1 MLKHPFSKDL
11 PSKSFHTLPDTLE
24 HEKARNDRSM
34 LHTGSRFTKE
44 TSTMLRHWQSRP
56 KSSADAVLADHPE
69 ISATK
74 VDVSKFPEIPNVYGN
89 IKVVILQLKTAT
101 SLKFRP
107 AIYFIHGDPFMA
119 DGPLDGI
126 SGFFDLIKQ
135 LDLVLLTMDY
145 RLLDKHW
152 CPTPLTDCYRGLQYA
167 FKEAKNL
174 RIDPTKIMIAGQFLG
189 GGLAAVTAI
198 MARDGVD
205 MGLHGGGKLMAQCL
219 ICPIIDDRLVIEANQ
234 NSEDEGEF
242 WTSEVLKK
250 TVWDYYLRDTN
261 SIPDHYSDRQLI
273 ADADPTDKRILSEAL
288 RKEKL
293 WRKYHR
299 SQHLRY
305 VTPACAPNLYD
316 LPPTWIDVG
325 RDEVFRDQVM
335 KYATRLMDMGNE
347 TELHILK
354 GDRCDFD
361 SLHKPQTKLSQ
372 AYMSLRLE
380 WVRKAFK
387 NSR

>member
-11 PSKSFHTLPDTLE
+11 PSKPSHTLPDTPE
-24 HEKARNDRSM
+24 HEKARNDRPMRRTES
-34 LHTGSRFTKE
+34 LFTKE
-44 TSTMLRHWQSRP
+44 TTTMLRHWQSRP
-56 KSSADAVLADHPE
+56 KTSADAALADHPE

-74 VDVSKFPEIPNVYGN
+74 AAVSKFPGIPDSHGD

-101 SLKFRP
+101 SLSLRP

-119 DGPLDGI
+119 DGPFDGI

-135 LDLVLLTMDY
+135 LDLVLLTIDY

-152 CPTPLTDCYRGLQYA
+152 CPTPLTDCYRGLQYV
-167 FKEAKNL
+167 FKEAINL

-189 GGLAAVTAI
+189 GGLAAATAI

-205 MGLHGGGKLMAQCL
+205 MGLHGRGKLMAQCL
-219 ICPIIDDRLVIEANQ
+219 ICPIIDDRLVVETKQ
-234 NSEDEGEF
+234 NSEEEGDF
-242 WTSEVLKK
+242 WTSKVWKK
-250 TVWDYYLRDTN
+250 TVWDYHLQDIY
-261 SIPDHYSDRQLI
+261 SIPDYVSDRQLI
-273 ADADPTDKRILSEAL
+273 VDADPRDKRLLSEAL

-293 WRKYHR
+293 WRAYHR
-299 SQHLRY
+299 SQHLKY

-325 RDEVFRDQVM
+325 REEVFRGQVM
-335 KYATRLMDMGNE
+335 KYATRLMDAGNE

-354 GDRCDFD
+354 GNRSDFD
-361 SLHKPQTKLSQ
+361 SLHKPQTNLSQ

-380 WVRKAFK
+380 WARKVFK
-387 NSR
+387 DGT

>member
-1 MLKHPFSKDL
+1 MSDQPLSKDV
-11 PSKSFHTLPDTLE
+11 PSEPFHKLPDNIE
-24 HEKARNDRSM
+24 HEKAQNDSSM
-34 LHTGSRFTKE
+34 MKYYFRFTKE
-44 TSTMLRHWQSRP
+44 SYTMLHHWKSRAEN
-56 KSSADAVLADHPE
+56 SADSILADHPE
-69 ISATK
+69 ISATE
-74 VDVSKFPEIPNVYGN
+74 VDVSKFPEIQN
-89 IKVVILQLKTAT
+89 IHGDIKIIILQLKTAKY
-101 SLKFRP
+101 LNLRP
-107 AIYFIHGDPFMA
+107 AVYFIHGDPFMA

-126 SGFFDLIKQ
+126 SGFIDLIKE
-135 LDLVLLTMDY
+135 LDLVLLTIDY
-145 RLLDKHW
+145 RLLEKYL
-152 CPTPLTDCYRGLQYA
+152 CPTPIADCYRGLQYV

-189 GGLAAVTAI
+189 GGVAAATAI

-219 ICPIIDDRLVIEANQ
+219 ICPIIDDRLVIESHQ
-234 NSEDEGEF
+234 ISEDKRKI
-242 WTSEVLKK
+242 WTSIVTKR
-250 TVWDYYLRDTN
+250 TVWDYALQETD
-261 SIPDHYSDRQLI
+261 SISEDKSDRELI
-273 ADADPTDKRILSEAL
+273 AGADPAVKNLLPEAL

-293 WRKYHR
+293 WRTYHR

-305 VTPACAPNLYD
+305 VTPAFEPNLYD

-325 RDEVFRDQVM
+325 REEVFRGQVM
-335 KYATRLMDMGNE
+335 KYATRLMDAGNE

-372 AYMSLRLE
+372 TYMSLRLE
-380 WVRKAFK
+380 WARKAFK

>member
-1 MLKHPFSKDL
+1 MLQHPFSKDL
-11 PSKSFHTLPDTLE
+11 PSKPFHILPDTLE
-24 HEKARNDRSM
+24 HEKARKDRSM
-34 LHTGSRFTKE
+34 RRTDSWFTKE
-44 TSTMLRHWQSRP
+44 TTTMLRHWQSRP
-56 KSSADAVLADHPE
+56 KTSADAVLADDPD

-74 VDVSKFPEIPNVYGN
+74 VVVSKYPEIPNTYGD

-101 SLKFRP
+101 SLNLRP

-126 SGFFDLIKQ
+126 SGFFNLIKQ
-135 LDLVLLTMDY
+135 LDLVLLTIDY
-145 RLLDKHW
+145 RLLDKYW
-152 CPTPLTDCYRGLQYA
+152 CPTPLTDCYRGLQYV

-189 GGLAAVTAI
+189 GGLAAATAI

-219 ICPIIDDRLVIEANQ
+219 ICPIVDDRLVLEVDRNRQ
-234 NSEDEGEF
+234 DEVEF
-242 WTSEVLKK
+242 WTSEVWKK
-250 TVWDYYLRDTN
+250 TVWDYYLRDPN
-261 SIPDHYSDRQLI
+261 SIPDYDGDLQLI
-273 ADADPTDKRILSEAL
+273 VDADPSDKRILSGAL

-293 WRKYHR
+293 WRTYHR
-299 SQHLRY
+299 SQHLKY

-325 RDEVFRDQVM
+325 REEVFRGQVM
-335 KYATRLMDMGNE
+335 EYATRLMDAGNE

-354 GDRCDFD
+354 GDRSDFD
-361 SLHKPQTKLSQ
+361 SLHKPQTKISQ
-372 AYMSLRLE
+372 AYVTLRLD

>member
-1 MLKHPFSKDL
+1 MLRHPFSKDL
-11 PSKSFHTLPDTLE
+11 PSKPSHTLPDTLQ

-34 LHTGSRFTKE
+34 RRTNSLFTKE

-56 KSSADAVLADHPE
+56 RTSTDAVLDDHPE
-69 ISATK
+69 ISVTK
-74 VDVSKFPEIPNVYGN
+74 VVVSKFPGIPDTYGN
-89 IKVVILQLKTAT
+89 IKVVILQPKTAT
-101 SLKFRP
+101 SLNLRP

-119 DGPLDGI
+119 DGPLDGV

-135 LDLVLLTMDY
+135 LDLVLLTIDY

-152 CPTPLTDCYRGLQYA
+152 CPTPLTDCYRGLQYV
-167 FKEAKNL
+167 FREAKNL

-189 GGLAAVTAI
+189 GGLAAATAI
-198 MARDGVD
+198 MARDRVD

-219 ICPIIDDRLVIEANQ
+219 ICPVIDDRLVIETKQ
-234 NSEDEGEF
+234 NSEDEGKF
-242 WTSEVLKK
+242 WTSKVWKK
-250 TVWDYYLRDTN
+250 TVWDYHVQDIY
-261 SIPDHYSDRQLI
+261 SIPDYGPDHQLV
-273 ADADPTDKRILSEAL
+273 ADADPSDKRILSEAL

-293 WRKYHR
+293 WREHHR

-305 VTPACAPNLYD
+305 VTPACAPDLYD

-325 RDEVFRDQVM
+325 REEVFRGQVM
-335 KYATRLMDMGNE
+335 KFATRLMDAGNE

-354 GDRCDFD
+354 GDRSDFD
-361 SLHKPQTKLSQ
+361 SLHRPQTKISK
-372 AYMSLRLE
+372 AYVSLRLD